1 MKTQARRY
9 RWRASV
15 QGSIV
20 GFSHSEALLLVFLQ
34 VGVAGLHPEGER
46 HLGSEVPVVLDL
58 VVPDLQLPHAAAQL
72 HILLVL
78 EGLKTRTKQTHI
90 MF

>member
-1 MKTQARRY
+1 M
-9 RWRASV
+9 
-15 QGSIV
+15 
-20 GFSHSEALLLVFLQ
+20 
-34 VGVAGLHPEGER
+34 AGLHPEGER

-78 EGLKTRTKQTHI
+78 VGLKTREEKNSLCSELSGFFQQLQNEVTLTKSELLWI
-90 MF
+90 LEDC